1 MTRRIERDKK
11 GQQIN
16 IRRVRDIGSAEK
28 EEATVRHRRGKQERR
43 GR

>member
-1 MTRRIERDKK
+1 MRRHMEREKK

-16 IRRVRDIGSAEK
+16 IRRVRDSGSGEK